1 MGAIKTDVEKPLSSD
16 QIKNNVNYL
25 KRKLGKD
32 TSPLYQR
39 LYSDVNEIPIHSLTW
54 KDPLASQVISDK
66 STLVQKLPGHLKKAF
81 MVCNINRQIRFSI
94 KNYIL
99 HSI

>member
-39 LYSDVNEIPIHSLTW
+39 LYSDVNGISVHDLTW
-54 KDPLASQVISDK
+54 KQPRTKIAWTSKK
-66 STLVQKLPGHLKKAF
+66 SIYG
-81 MVCNINRQIRFSI
+81 M
-94 KNYIL
+94 
-99 HSI
+99 

>member
-1 MGAIKTDVEKPLSSD
+1 MGAITTDVEKPLSSD
-16 QIKNNVNYL
+16 QIKKNVNNL

-54 KDPLASQVISDK
+54 KDPLASQVISD
-66 STLVQKLPGHLKKAF
+66 TY
-81 MVCNINRQIRFSI
+81 
-94 KNYIL
+94 KNCL
-99 HSI
+99 DV